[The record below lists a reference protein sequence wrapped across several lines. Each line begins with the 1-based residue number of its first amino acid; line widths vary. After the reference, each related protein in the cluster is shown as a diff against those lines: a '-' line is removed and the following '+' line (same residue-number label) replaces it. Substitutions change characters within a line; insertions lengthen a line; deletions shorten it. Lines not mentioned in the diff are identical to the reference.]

1 MGSVIEMLGGRLP
14 AKVAAI
20 EVSGE
25 CRMEREFLC
34 LECSIPQYIAIIP
47 EADLYSAF

>member
-1 MGSVIEMLGGRLP
+1 MIEILGDRLP

-25 CRMEREFLC
+25 CGMEKDFCAL
-34 LECSIPQYIAIIP
+34 SAPFPKYIAIIP